1 MEENKH
7 LRIIANPY
15 LLKKN
20 RQNEINQKEIPQ
32 NHGEND
38 LLQWLSKKYTNI
50 SQNDITEII
59 MLIDDYYSRKII
71 NEFINDI
78 IDNVIKE
85 HP

>member
-32 NHGEND
+32 NHDEND